1 MTKTHIEILKEIGE
15 ERKKFFENFKDYSLE
30 IKNKAK
36 QLLGEVKVLVFGSV
50 IENSYNIVNS
60 DIDILII
67 SDKVPGKFEERSRI
81 KIEIKSVLPLF
92 NPFQIH
98 LATKKEYE
106 NWYKNF
112 IKNDFIEI

>member
-1 MTKTHIEILKEIGE
+1 MNKTHIEILKEIGE
-15 ERKKFFENFKDYSLE
+15 ERKKFFINYKKYSSE

-50 IENSYNIVNS
+50 IKNSYNIVNS

-67 SDKVPGKFEERSRI
+67 SDRLPEKSEERSRI
-81 KIEIKSVLPLF
+81 KVEIKSVLPPF

-112 IKNDFIEI
+112 IKDDFIEI

>member
-1 MTKTHIEILKEIGE
+1 MNKTHIEILKEIGE

-50 IENSYNIVNS
+50 IKNSYNIVNS

-67 SDKVPGKFEERSRI
+67 SDRLPE
-81 KIEIKSVLPLF
+81 KS
-92 NPFQIH
+92 
-98 LATKKEYE
+98 E
-106 NWYKNF
+106 
-112 IKNDFIEI
+112 

>member
-1 MTKTHIEILKEIGE
+1 MNKTHIEILKEIGE

-30 IKNKAK
+30 IKNKANK
-36 QLLGEVKVLVFGSV
+36 LLKEVKVIVFGSTV
-50 IENSYNIVNS
+50 KGSYNILNS

-67 SDKVPGKFEERSRI
+67 SDNLPEKEEEREKI
-81 KIEIKSVLPLF
+81 KIEIKSVLPPF

-112 IKNDFIEI
+112 IKDDFIEI

>member
-15 ERKKFFENFKDYSLE
+15 ERKKFFLNYKKYSSE

-50 IENSYNIVNS
+50 IKNSYNIVNS

-67 SDKVPGKFEERSRI
+67 SDNLSEKDREKI
-81 KIEIKSVLPLF
+81 KAEIKSVLPLF

-98 LATKKEYE
+98 LTTKKEYE

-112 IKNDFIEI
+112 IKDDFIEI